1 MPCGESWVVTNLP
14 LSSSEISRKC
24 RYELILICVEMML
37 RHPAAVLCQFPF
49 RVAAAQLAPVQAGAL
64 KQSGQHGPDE
74 PNSHRT
80 AVAVISMFA
89 GITSPEP
96 ACGGMLFDP
105 SRSWGLRH
113 CTQMSVDFFSFH
125 CSFCPGKGW
134 GLLGRVSGITFMSPN
149 VLKSNNANTRVFSVN
164 GSYLGYQLLL
174 FVRTDICYSRGV
186 IFSLTFCCPCA
197 IWSKK
202 KTQNL
207 YVETGFRL
215 DSLHSKGSS
224 NRLRL

>member
-1 MPCGESWVVTNLP
+1 MQVWTHPHLCWDDAKTPC
-14 LSSSEISRKC
+14 SS
-24 RYELILICVEMML
+24 
-37 RHPAAVLCQFPF
+37 AV
-49 RVAAAQLAPVQAGAL
+49 PVSI
-64 KQSGQHGPDE
+64 QSGCSTACTSTSWCPQTEWPAWSRWAKFTPNCCGCDQHVCWNHVPRASLRGY
-74 PNSHRT
+74 
-80 AVAVISMFA
+80 AVWPFPVMGSEALHTNV
-89 GITSPEP
+89 
-96 ACGGMLFDP
+96 CWL
-105 SRSWGLRH
+105 
-113 CTQMSVDFFSFH
+113 FSFH

-174 FVRTDICYSRGV
+174 FVHTDICYSRGV
-186 IFSLTFCCPCA
+186 IFSLTFCCPCP

-215 DSLHSKGSS
+215 DSLHAEGSS